1 MVRQKVVLEQGKR
14 HRDLVHLLD
23 SLPSSANAST
33 YSADADSRSRADS
46 LGTEED
52 EIEGG
57 VGVGVGG
64 ASEAERGQSAVAAA
78 EQLLAGIATLK
89 TDPGCSLPESA
100 AVGPTVESK
109 EG

>member
-1 MVRQKVVLEQGKR
+1 M
-14 HRDLVHLLD
+14 
-23 SLPSSANAST
+23 
-33 YSADADSRSRADS
+33 
-46 LGTEED
+46 
-52 EIEGG
+52 
-57 VGVGVGG
+57 GG